1 MRPRAQKVVVFS
13 GSTVTEYLDWRA
25 FSAAPP
31 ADVVVLDLTLG
42 DGTTVTENVRRLGAD
57 GSSVIIHSVAD
68 RPAAVREALA
78 AGAAG
83 VVSKASPIGDVI
95 AAIST
100 VAHGEPLNN
109 VEWASA
115 VEGDRAFADA
125 QLSARERDVLR
136 LYAAGLP
143 LKVVADRLG
152 VAYSTAKENI
162 TRVRVK
168 YVEVGR
174 PAPTKVDLLRRAMED
189 GILAEPATEKVP
201 VVSEPEST
209 RAILDDA
216 WGHIPQ
222 TRETTAGL
230 GSFTRLRIE
239 RIISLVVGLGSLVL
253 GTQAFLAALGAGP
266 GEPGM
271 ARPAHADD
279 VRAAR
284 GDAPRV
290 PASAAACACS
300 RASSRSCT
308 RRAHPLADRHRRA
321 PTPDSDRPAVDLVP
335 RQRRDA
341 RRRARLPAAACRSS
355 GPRSS
360 RSCSASCGSSRA
372 ASRATSGSRSPST
385 SRSR

>member
-1 MRPRAQKVVVFS
+1 MTRVALIDDHESVRLGLEAACARAQKVVVFS
-13 GSTVTEYLDWRA
+13 GSNVTGYLDWRA

-42 DGTTVTENVRRLGAD
+42 DGTTVTENVRRLVVD

-100 VAHGEPLNN
+100 VASGEPLNN

-189 GILAEPATEKVP
+189 GILAEP
-201 VVSEPEST
+201 S
-209 RAILDDA
+209 D
-216 WGHIPQ
+216 
-222 TRETTAGL
+222 RE
-230 GSFTRLRIE
+230 
-239 RIISLVVGLGSLVL
+239 
-253 GTQAFLAALGAGP
+253 GAG
-266 GEPGM
+266 GVG
-271 ARPAHADD
+271 A
-279 VRAAR
+279 
-284 GDAPRV
+284 
-290 PASAAACACS
+290 
-300 RASSRSCT
+300 
-308 RRAHPLADRHRRA
+308 
-321 PTPDSDRPAVDLVP
+321 
-335 RQRRDA
+335 
-341 RRRARLPAAACRSS
+341 
-355 GPRSS
+355 
-360 RSCSASCGSSRA
+360 
-372 ASRATSGSRSPST
+372 
-385 SRSR
+385 

>member
-1 MRPRAQKVVVFS
+1 MTRVALIDDHESVRLGLEAACARAQNVVVFS
-13 GSTVTEYLDWRA
+13 GSDVTGYLDWR
-25 FSAAPP
+25 SCSGAPP

-42 DGTTVTENVRRLGAD
+42 DGTTVTENVRRLVMD
-57 GSSVIIHSVAD
+57 GSSIIIHSVAD

-95 AAIST
+95 GAIST
-100 VAHGEPLNN
+100 VAGGEPLNN

-189 GILAEPATEKVP
+189 GILAE
-201 VVSEPEST
+201 S
-209 RAILDDA
+209 
-216 WGHIPQ
+216 
-222 TRETTAGL
+222 
-230 GSFTRLRIE
+230 
-239 RIISLVVGLGSLVL
+239 
-253 GTQAFLAALGAGP
+253 
-266 GEPGM
+266 
-271 ARPAHADD
+271 
-279 VRAAR
+279 
-284 GDAPRV
+284 
-290 PASAAACACS
+290 
-300 RASSRSCT
+300 
-308 RRAHPLADRHRRA
+308 
-321 PTPDSDRPAVDLVP
+321 SDRE
-335 RQRRDA
+335 DA
-341 RRRARLPAAACRSS
+341 DGVGA
-355 GPRSS
+355 
-360 RSCSASCGSSRA
+360 
-372 ASRATSGSRSPST
+372 
-385 SRSR
+385 